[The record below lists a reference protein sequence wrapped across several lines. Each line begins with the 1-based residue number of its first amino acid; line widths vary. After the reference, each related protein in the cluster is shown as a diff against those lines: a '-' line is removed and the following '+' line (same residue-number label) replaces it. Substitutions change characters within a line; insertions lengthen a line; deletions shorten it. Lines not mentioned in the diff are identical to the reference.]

1 MTFGVF
7 DPKKNNTKFKICQH
21 IKFIIIFIINNLKQ
35 TLKLNKCDDHVLT
48 SSSFLSL
55 IVDVRR
61 L

>member
-1 MTFGVF
+1 MSFGVV
-7 DPKKNNTKFKICQH
+7 KKQNLTY
-21 IKFIIIFIINNLKQ
+21 IKFTIIFVINNLKQ

-48 SSSFLSL
+48 YIFSL